1 MLLIADQSRA
11 SGKDIK
17 MYSMNPVT
25 REDSRLDSGEPV
37 PSFGRPDRLK
47 PNQERRAPTVP
58 IASTADLHCA
68 RASRQKARQFE
79 TEDNVCHT
87 ARRARLGRPDTLKNR
102 GRNTGQLNR
111 RLVPNGRRVYASSA
125 HRDSLME
132 NNMDRTAAK
141 HDLQTL
147 QESVPSGSVIVA
159 STGMGPFEQILL
171 DGRHALRADEPVAV
185 GGGDAG
191 PGPYELLLMA
201 LGSCTSMTVNMY
213 AARKNW
219 TLNQV
224 VVRLRHD
231 RVHADDCANCEDP
244 KSMIDRILCSIEL
257 VGPLDEAQ
265 RKQLIEIAKKC
276 PVHRT
281 LTNKIEVR
289 TDLFAS

>member
-1 MLLIADQSRA
+1 
-11 SGKDIK
+11 
-17 MYSMNPVT
+17 
-25 REDSRLDSGEPV
+25 
-37 PSFGRPDRLK
+37 
-47 PNQERRAPTVP
+47 
-58 IASTADLHCA
+58 
-68 RASRQKARQFE
+68 
-79 TEDNVCHT
+79 
-87 ARRARLGRPDTLKNR
+87 
-102 GRNTGQLNR
+102 
-111 RLVPNGRRVYASSA
+111 
-125 HRDSLME
+125 
-132 NNMDRTAAK
+132 MDRTAAK

-219 TLNQV
+219 TLDQV

-265 RKQLIEIAKKC
+265 RKQLIDIAKKC

-289 TDLFAS
+289 TDLVAS